1 MEVTKFFCID
11 ALAVSVKLWH
21 YARMQTEDML
31 SQAVTEAESGQKI
44 LQFLERRLKL
54 PPNLLHRWIRT
65 GQVRLNGGRCKPF
78 GRVKT
83 GDMVRL
89 PPFAFKLAAQMLTPM
104 PASDRTVPPL
114 LPLPPFMGT
123 GRGPYRG
130 LVAYAKPR
138 GLPTHPG
145 TGHDDSLASRLAS
158 HYRDNPFVPVPVH
171 RLDKD
176 TSGLLL
182 VATSH
187 GVLRQAHDDWREG
200 RIAKEYLAWVEGRW
214 PFAETQMFRHMLHR
228 EGAPG
233 REKMKATLLKGATPQ
248 AGPLPMGGSNARE
261 ARTLVTPL
269 RILDDTSLLLLRILT
284 GRTHQIRAQLA
295 SLGFPVLG
303 DGKYGSTTRTHLH
316 LHACRLT
323 LADGTVFGCLP
334 DWEGAR
340 AVTALP
346 ERVAVPDSL

>member
-1 MEVTKFFCID
+1 M
-11 ALAVSVKLWH
+11 L
-21 YARMQTEDML
+21 TEDML
-31 SQAVTEAESGQKI
+31 SQAVTEAESGQKL

-54 PPNLLHRWIRT
+54 PPTLLHRWIRT
-65 GQVRLNGGRCKPF
+65 GQVRCNGGRCKPF
-78 GRVKT
+78 ARVKT

-104 PASDRTVPPL
+104 PATERTMPQV
-114 LPLPPFMGT
+114 LPLPPVMGT
-123 GRGPYRG
+123 SRG

-145 TGHDDSLASRLAS
+145 TGHDDSLTSRLAS
-158 HYRDNPFVPVPVH
+158 HHAAKLAAQDEGTLFVPAPVH

-182 VATSH
+182 VATTH
-187 GVLRQAHDDWREG
+187 NALRQAHNDWREG
-200 RIAKEYLAWVEGRW
+200 RIAKEYLAWVKGHW
-214 PFAETQMFRHMLHR
+214 PFAETRLFRHMLHR

-233 REKMKATLLKGATPQ
+233 REKMKATLLKGPTPPANQ
-248 AGPLPMGGSNARE
+248 LPVAGSNARE

-269 RILDDTSLLLLRILT
+269 RVLDDTSLLLLRILT

-303 DGKYGSTTRTHLH
+303 DGKYGSDARTHLH

-323 LADGTVFGCLP
+323 LADGTTFTCLP

-346 ERVAVPDSL
+346 ERATVTDIL

>member
-1 MEVTKFFCID
+1 MLTEEM
-11 ALAVSVKLWH
+11 LA
-21 YARMQTEDML
+21 
-31 SQAVTEAESGQKI
+31 QAVTEAESGQKI

-65 GQVRLNGGRCKPF
+65 GQVRHNGGRCKPF
-78 GRVKT
+78 ARVKT

-89 PPFAFKLAAQMLTPM
+89 PPFAFKLAAQMLSPM
-104 PASDRTVPPL
+104 PVTEKSMPEMR
-114 LPLPPFMGT
+114 PLPPVMGT
-123 GRGPYRG
+123 ARG

-145 TGHDDSLASRLAS
+145 TGHDDSLASRLAA
-158 HYRDNPFVPVPVH
+158 HHADAIFIPTPVH

-182 VATSH
+182 VAITH
-187 GVLRQAHDDWREG
+187 EALRQSHDDWREG
-200 RIAKEYLAWVEGRW
+200 RIAKEYVAWVDGRW
-214 PFAETQMFRHMLHR
+214 PFAEPRMFTHMLR
-228 EGAPG
+228 KEGAPG
-233 REKMKATLLKGATPQ
+233 REKMRAVAPNGTTPP
-248 AGPLPMGGSNARE
+248 ACHTSAPDSDARE

-269 RILDDTSLLLLRILT
+269 RILDDSSLLLLRIFT
-284 GRTHQIRAQLA
+284 GRTHQIRVQLA
-295 SLGFPVLG
+295 ILGFPILG
-303 DGKYGSTTRTHLH
+303 DGKYGSPAQTFMH

-323 LADGTVFGCLP
+323 LADGTTFTCLP

-346 ERVAVPDSL
+346 ERDDHIPS